1 VVIRFQLLSGA
12 DTKYRTV
19 DDKYLDTCLS
29 EAHSALCRAFS
40 LDPVRTRIDAPSRR
54 TAHRTWEALVLFNG
68 DAIGRLFECRETD
81 RYRDLDPTS
90 ERDAWGRQTK

>member
-1 VVIRFQLLSGA
+1 MIIRYQSLTGD

-29 EAHSALCRAFS
+29 DAHNALCRAFE

-54 TAHRTWEALVLFNG
+54 TACRTWEAVVFFG
-68 DAIGRLFECRETD
+68 GEPIGRLFECRESD
-81 RYRDLDPTS
+81 RYRDLDPTDP
-90 ERDAWGRQTK
+90 RDAWARQTR